1 MADIDI
7 KNIYDYLS
15 DKVNEVQSKLKQK
28 SKDEDEGETRAKEAA
43 YESISQCKIMLD
55 KNIDEYKKNQELDT
69 YTVAFYGETNAG
81 KSTLIEAL
89 RLYFKE
95 KSKME
100 ESELFSSKLEN
111 LKNTTTNIKELIDKC
126 KNDLQ
131 INEDFNEK
139 NIDEMVEILELKEK
153 ARKFSFFQKII
164 IFFTKEPIREQ
175 IKAINKLRT
184 DILHIKTELEKYRD
198 GKIIG
203 NGKSDFT
210 ISNSEYKFSLNDQ
223 DFKII
228 DMPGIEGDEKIVIN
242 EIEKAVKQAHCV
254 FYVTSEPK
262 PPQKGENGKKGTIE
276 KIKDHLSAQSE
287 VYTIYNKRI
296 TNPIQ
301 LKNEIISEDATKSLK
316 VLDDKMSEILG
327 EHYTNTKI
335 LSARIAFLSL
345 TKSVIPES
353 ELEGEQNKF
362 LVKYD
367 KDELLKKSLLPDFTS
382 FLSNELVVNTKEKIR
397 ISNINKA
404 RSVLNLFV
412 ENIEKL
418 IETYDAIYM
427 EIETS
432 FKNTQ
437 ENLENS
443 LYSSKI
449 DVDSS
454 LEECVESFKNKSTN
468 RIYAIIDTNIS
479 NSDFKYYLEKV
490 LEEEQDGLKENIEDT
505 LKKSIS
511 KFNDRIIRD
520 IEDFKRKIS
529 LTIKDFKET
538 TLNSI
543 NENANININI
553 DSGLDKMGLAGSL
566 LGAGSLAW
574 GTPAILAL
582 GPVLGPVILAVGA
595 ITLVISFA
603 KSLWGMISSKYKMSQ
618 QKETASKNIDAIA
631 DQINIAIQHSLSGTN
646 GESGIF
652 DKMEEQIK
660 EITELLKEPSK
671 RIGSAVE
678 YFSKTK
684 NELEQISKNFK

>member
-511 KFNDRIIRD
+511 KFNDRIIGD

-652 DKMEEQIK
+652 DKMEEQIE